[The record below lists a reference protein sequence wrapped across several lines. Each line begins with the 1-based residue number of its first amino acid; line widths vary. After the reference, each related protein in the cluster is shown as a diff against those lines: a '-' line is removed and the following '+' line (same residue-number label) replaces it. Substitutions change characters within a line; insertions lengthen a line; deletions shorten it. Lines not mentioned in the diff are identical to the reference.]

1 MLERDGSDRSR
12 LRFGAR
18 LSGTEGYL
26 RVVPGSL
33 VPGSRVLPDVGQLE
47 LARAA
52 VAAAAGADATEVELE
67 QVEWLCPVE
76 VGADGLELRVEL
88 FAEGDGR
95 SGYEI
100 TSLGADGTGVVHSQG
115 IAVVARVVGSAGE
128 GVFEERA
135 VEGVGTLLARR
146 DWRAGEVGAFAT
158 GAQAPGEHVVL
169 LCLAGAERVAAIEAE
184 VRSAL
189 PHARCVVVARG
200 AEGVGGRYETSVRQ
214 VLELLRQI
222 MRAKPKQDVLIQAVM
237 GVSGED
243 ALPCGLSG
251 LLKTA
256 AQEQP
261 KLKGQVIGIDAAA
274 SAAEI
279 VARLEASAG
288 SPDER
293 EVRYIGGERQVA
305 SWSELRSEDAPAPW
319 RDGGVYLITGGAGGL
334 GLIFAE
340 AIARGA
346 KTAVI
351 VLTGR
356 SELDERRRARLSA
369 IEGLGARVEY
379 RVVDVAD
386 GAAVTALIASVRE
399 SHGGLTGIL
408 HAAGVIRDSFLLKKT
423 AEEAQAV
430 LAPKVAGVLNLDEAT
445 RELTLEFMA
454 LFGSAS
460 GTFGNVGQGDYAAAN
475 AFLGGYA
482 AYRNARVSRGER
494 WGRTVSIAWPL
505 WRDGGMQL
513 AEAASRLQH
522 EAGLVPLATTDG
534 VQAFYRALAADAD
547 EVLVLSGQQAAL
559 RALLRQAPA
568 EKAQQRE
575 RKQIELVSTPVG
587 DILPLVQAAL
597 LQQVSEFVKVDVED
611 IDPESELSE
620 YGFDSISFT
629 TLAHQLNE
637 LYGLDLMPTIFFEYP
652 TLGGVAGYL
661 AEQHRAV
668 LAARF
673 APAAEAVV
681 SQSSDAGAG
690 TIGHAQPHRH
700 WRSGRFAAPRLVAS
714 EHADRAPSAD
724 ADAVAVIGMS
734 GRFPMAE
741 DIPALW
747 RNLVEGRDCIGE
759 IPPER
764 WDWRAVYGDPL
775 QEANK
780 TNVKWGGF
788 IDGVDEFDPLFF
800 GISPREAR
808 ADGSAA
814 AAADD
819 VCLEGDRGCRLLCA
833 RACRAARTGDL
844 RRHGHAAATADLIAQ
859 ARCRDRGL
867 QRDRQWLPSV
877 GPNRMSY
884 LLNLHGPSEPIE
896 TACSSSLVAMHRAV
910 QAIRA
915 AIARWRSPAA
925 STRC

>member
-1 MLERDGSDRSR
+1 MPAQSERPPVVVNCSCPALIVLSAKTGDRLREQALQLVAALERRSLGDADLADVAYTLQVGREAMESRLALTASSLAELTSKLKGYLSGKSGIEEFYQGEIKRGTEMLAVAADEDMAQTIDAWVAKGKYGKLLELWVKGLSFDWRRLYGEARPRRISLPTYPFARERYWAEPARLAGAAANGSGAGMLHPVLHRDASARSG

-26 RVVPGSL
+26 RVVPGSR
-33 VPGSRVLPDVGQLE
+33 VPGARVLPDVGQLE

-88 FAEGDGR
+88 FAEGAGR

-100 TSLGADGTGVVHSQG
+100 TSIGADGAGVVHSQG
-115 IAVVARVVGSAGE
+115 IAVVATVVGSAGE

-146 DWRAGEVGAFAT
+146 DWRAGEVGASAT
-158 GAQAPGEHVVL
+158 GARAPGEHVVL
-169 LCLAGAERVAAIEAE
+169 LCAAGAERVAAIEAE

-189 PHARCVVVARG
+189 PHARCVVVGRG
-200 AEGVGGRYETSVRQ
+200 AEGIGGRYETSVRQ
-214 VLELLRQI
+214 VLELLQQI
-222 MRAKPKQDVLIQAVM
+222 MRAKPKEEVLIQAVV

-256 AQEQP
+256 GQEHP
-261 KLKGQVIGIDAAA
+261 KLKGQVIGIDAGA

-305 SWSELRSEDAPAPW
+305 SWSELRSEEAPAPW

-346 KTAVI
+346 KAAVI

-386 GAAVTALIASVRE
+386 GAAVTALIGSVRE

-454 LFGSAS
+454 LFGSGS
-460 GTFGNVGQGDYAAAN
+460 GAFGNVGQADYAAAN

-482 AYRNARVSRGER
+482 AYRNGRVSRGER

-513 AEAASRLQH
+513 AEAASRQQQ
-522 EAGLVPLATTDG
+522 EAGLVPLATVDG
-534 VQAFYRALAADAD
+534 LQAFYRALAADAD
-547 EVLVLSGQQAAL
+547 EVLVLSGQEAAL
-559 RALLRQAPA
+559 RAQLAPA
-568 EKAQQRE
+568 DGAPAQQPR
-575 RKQIELVSTPVG
+575 
-587 DILPLVQAAL
+587 
-597 LQQVSEFVKVDVED
+597 
-611 IDPESELSE
+611 
-620 YGFDSISFT
+620 
-629 TLAHQLNE
+629 
-637 LYGLDLMPTIFFEYP
+637 
-652 TLGGVAGYL
+652 
-661 AEQHRAV
+661 
-668 LAARF
+668 
-673 APAAEAVV
+673 
-681 SQSSDAGAG
+681 QSA
-690 TIGHAQPHRH
+690 
-700 WRSGRFAAPRLVAS
+700 RSGS
-714 EHADRAPSAD
+714 
-724 ADAVAVIGMS
+724 
-734 GRFPMAE
+734 
-741 DIPALW
+741 
-747 RNLVEGRDCIGE
+747 
-759 IPPER
+759 R
-764 WDWRAVYGDPL
+764 WSR
-775 QEANK
+775 K
-780 TNVKWGGF
+780 
-788 IDGVDEFDPLFF
+788 
-800 GISPREAR
+800 S
-808 ADGSAA
+808 
-814 AAADD
+814 
-819 VCLEGDRGCRLLCA
+819 
-833 RACRAARTGDL
+833 
-844 RRHGHAAATADLIAQ
+844 
-859 ARCRDRGL
+859 
-867 QRDRQWLPSV
+867 
-877 GPNRMSY
+877 
-884 LLNLHGPSEPIE
+884 
-896 TACSSSLVAMHRAV
+896 
-910 QAIRA
+910 
-915 AIARWRSPAA
+915 
-925 STRC
+925 